1 MKHLDDTRAR
11 MIVYQKGVSAILAE
25 MQDKASR
32 KNRKRGGT
40 ARHRKATHEGAAK
53 EYLRRVSVQQ
63 IYC

>member
-1 MKHLDDTRAR
+1 MKHIDDACGR
-11 MIVYQKGVSAILAE
+11 MIVYQRGVSAILTE
-25 MQDKASR
+25 MQDKVGR

>member
-1 MKHLDDTRAR
+1 MQHSFDARAR
-11 MIVYQKGVSAILAE
+11 MRVYQSRVNAIYTEMHDEAIRKGR
-25 MQDKASR
+25 R
-32 KNRKRGGT
+32 KGKT